1 MVQKAAICDHEVK
14 LYDEGG
20 NCVGVWNP
28 VVRAAILGR
37 KYYTVKRY
45 VNVEDCE
52 RLEDGSLK
60 CAICGAKIDF
70 EDEYCRGCGAGVY
83 EE

>member
-1 MVQKAAICDHEVK
+1 MVQKASICDHDVK

-20 NCVGVWNP
+20 NSVGVWNP

-37 KYYTVKRY
+37 KYYGVVKH
-45 VNVEDCE
+45 VNLEECK
-52 RLEDGSLK
+52 RLEDGSFE
-60 CAICGAKIDF
+60 CAACGATIDF